1 MQQRIIDFLN
11 KYNYDIRQSNNAR
24 WIDQKCTPD
33 VISIIADCILEYT
46 KYNTDTEFSVSD
58 IWHSQYARENILTIF
73 SKPDTDS
80 DNAKNEYDKFF
91 GQPIKLL
98 AYSHVLI
105 RQKKGNKYIYRIGNL
120 DLLEYIMQRDTNALT
135 FLILYIQKVLKD
147 SDIYNEFEY
156 FFINQNKE
164 SFHDLKTKFTEFTI
178 TYTDINTS
186 VECGRIFTKIL
197 NPLAFKL
204 QKKGTE
210 KGNISKTIITMDE
223 LRYNRINWR
232 DELSD
237 KDKTI
242 TRKEHSLL
250 NIKVD
255 TTAQYFIQRAKK
267 IVRRYNQIHNN
278 DLSELKQQNETV
290 QATQI
295 HHIFPVSEFPSIS
308 DYVENLIA
316 LTPNQ
321 HLSMAHPNNQT
332 MYIDRDFQYI
342 CLLAKT
348 TNIMNGYEH
357 INDNIYDFNKYKT
370 VLNTG
375 LNTTQFNTIKDL
387 DFTTL
392 LTTIDLFYSDFNMQ
406 KYGDLRQ
413 NNRLKI

>member
-105 RQKKGNKYIYRIGNL
+105 GQKKGNKYIYRIGNL

-348 TNIMNGYEH
+348 TTIMNGYEH

>member
-91 GQPIKLL
+91 SQPIKLL

-348 TNIMNGYEH
+348 TTIMNGYEH

>member
-105 RQKKGNKYIYRIGNL
+105 GQKKGNKYIYRIGNL

-147 SDIYNEFEY
+147 SDIYNEFKY

-242 TRKEHSLL
+242 TRKEHNLL
-250 NIKVD
+250 NIKVY

-348 TNIMNGYEH
+348 TTIMNGYEH
-357 INDNIYDFNKYKT
+357 INDNIYDFNRYKT

>member
-1 MQQRIIDFLN
+1 MIFLN
-11 KYNYDIRQSNNAR
+11 KYNYDIRQSKNAR

-46 KYNTDTEFSVSD
+46 EYNTETEFSVSD
-58 IWHSQYARENILTIF
+58 IWHSKYAKENILTIF

-80 DNAKNEYDKFF
+80 DNAKHEYDKFF

-105 RQKKGNKYIYRIGNL
+105 GQKKGNKYIYRIGNL

-156 FFINQNKE
+156 FLTNQNKE
-164 SFHDLKTKFTEFTI
+164 SFHNLKKRFIDFTI
-178 TYTDINTS
+178 KHTEINEP
-186 VECGRIFTKIL
+186 VECSRIFTKIL
-197 NPLAFKL
+197 NPMAFKQ
-204 QKKGTE
+204 QKKGTRR
-210 KGNISKTIITMDE
+210 GNLSNTIITIDE
-223 LRYNRINWR
+223 LKYNRINWR
-232 DELSD
+232 DELSN

-250 NIKVD
+250 NI
-255 TTAQYFIQRAKK
+255 TYNATACYYIQKAKK
-267 IVRRYNQIHNN
+267 IVRKYNQIHNN

-321 HLSMAHPNNQT
+321 HLLMAHPNNQT
-332 MYIDRDFQYI
+332 MYIDRNFQYI

-348 TNIMNGYEH
+348 TTIMNGYEH
-357 INDNIYDFNKYKT
+357 IDDNIYDFNKYKT

-387 DFTTL
+387 DFTNL

-406 KYGDLRQ
+406 KYGDLKQ

>member
-1 MQQRIIDFLN
+1 MQQRVIDFLN
-11 KYNYDIRQSNNAR
+11 KYNYDIRQSKNAR

-46 KYNTDTEFSVSD
+46 EYNTETEFSVSD
-58 IWHSQYARENILTIF
+58 IWHSKYAKENILTIF

-80 DNAKNEYDKFF
+80 DNAKHEYDKFF

-105 RQKKGNKYIYRIGNL
+105 GQKKGNKYIYRIGNL

-156 FFINQNKE
+156 FLTNQNKE
-164 SFHDLKTKFTEFTI
+164 SFHNLKKRFIDFTI
-178 TYTDINTS
+178 KHTEINEP
-186 VECGRIFTKIL
+186 VECSRIFTKIL
-197 NPLAFKL
+197 NPMAFKQ
-204 QKKGTE
+204 QKKGTRR
-210 KGNISKTIITMDE
+210 GNLSNTIITIDE
-223 LRYNRINWR
+223 LKYNRINWR
-232 DELSD
+232 DELSN

-250 NIKVD
+250 NI
-255 TTAQYFIQRAKK
+255 TYNATACYYIQKAKK
-267 IVRRYNQIHNN
+267 IVRKYNQIHNN

-321 HLSMAHPNNQT
+321 HLLMAHPNNQT
-332 MYIDRDFQYI
+332 MYIDRNFQYI

-348 TNIMNGYEH
+348 TTIMNGYEH
-357 INDNIYDFNKYKT
+357 IDDNIYDFNKYKT

-387 DFTTL
+387 DFTNL

-406 KYGDLRQ
+406 KYGDLKQ

>member
-1 MQQRIIDFLN
+1 MQQRVIDFLN
-11 KYNYDIRQSNNAR
+11 KYNYDIRQSKNAR

-46 KYNTDTEFSVSD
+46 EYNTETEFSVSD
-58 IWHSQYARENILTIF
+58 IWHSKYAKENILTIF

-80 DNAKNEYDKFF
+80 DNAKHEYDKFF

-105 RQKKGNKYIYRIGNL
+105 GQKKGNKYIYRIGNL

-156 FFINQNKE
+156 FLTNQNKE
-164 SFHDLKTKFTEFTI
+164 SFHNLKKRFIDFTI
-178 TYTDINTS
+178 KHTEINEP
-186 VECGRIFTKIL
+186 VECSRIFTKIL
-197 NPLAFKL
+197 NPMASKQ
-204 QKKGTE
+204 QKKGTRR
-210 KGNISKTIITMDE
+210 GNLSNTIITIDE
-223 LRYNRINWR
+223 LKYNRINWR
-232 DELSD
+232 DELSN

-250 NIKVD
+250 NI
-255 TTAQYFIQRAKK
+255 TYNATACYYIQKAKK
-267 IVRRYNQIHNN
+267 IVRKYNQIHNN

-321 HLSMAHPNNQT
+321 HLLMAHPNNQT
-332 MYIDRDFQYI
+332 MYIDRNFQYI

-348 TNIMNGYEH
+348 TTIMNGYEH
-357 INDNIYDFNKYKT
+357 IDDNIYDFNKYKT

-387 DFTTL
+387 DFTNL

-406 KYGDLRQ
+406 KYGDLKQ